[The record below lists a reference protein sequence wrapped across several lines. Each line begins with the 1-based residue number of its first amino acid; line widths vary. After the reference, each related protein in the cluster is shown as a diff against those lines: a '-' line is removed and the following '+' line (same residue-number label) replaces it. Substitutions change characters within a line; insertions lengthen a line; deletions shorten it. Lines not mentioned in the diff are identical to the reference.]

1 MLLSFPTL
9 PTPPLFPA
17 KETKIKS
24 VITAGDQN
32 MFSMIMNKKNMA
44 IFLKCN
50 FVSSNQ
56 AICL

>member
-9 PTPPLFPA
+9 PTPPLFPG

-24 VITAGDQN
+24 VNTAGDQN
-32 MFSMIMNKKNMA
+32 MFSIILNKKNMA

-50 FVSSNQ
+50 YVSSNQ